1 MNSIYVRDNF
11 LYTIS
16 IASHISEPKKNRI
29 LKYCADVLGS
39 IVYGVGRQNIEILS
53 SSHVISSIILS
64 EHTDNFPKI
73 LG

>member
-53 SSHVISSIILS
+53 SSHV
-64 EHTDNFPKI
+64 
-73 LG
+73 